1 MAAGT
6 AARPLG
12 VTSHRG
18 CPHLQQAQPPL
29 RAAWGVCPQPSPGS
43 QGEQRRLTGHKQ
55 GICGQSSLPHRTG
68 HCVPPPCPRG
78 RPGFL
83 AGRRAT
89 CEAPGEGRCE
99 QVVLGQERH
108 LESREQRADLDT
120 DLTPST
126 KPAENGTLNKKT
138 QQRKTSR
145 RKHRREI
152 YVNFHLVI
160 CY

>member
-1 MAAGT
+1 MAVGT
-6 AARPLG
+6 AARSLG

-18 CPHLQQAQPPL
+18 TPTSNRPSLHCGRPGGSAHSPRPAPWENRGGSLGAN
-29 RAAWGVCPQPSPGS
+29 RASVDKALSHTG
-43 QGEQRRLTGHKQ
+43 QGTVL
-55 GICGQSSLPHRTG
+55 
-68 HCVPPPCPRG
+68 PPCPLG

-89 CEAPGEGRCE
+89 REAPGEGRCE

-108 LESREQRADLDT
+108 LESREQRVDLDT
-120 DLTPST
+120 DLTPSI

-160 CY
+160 CC